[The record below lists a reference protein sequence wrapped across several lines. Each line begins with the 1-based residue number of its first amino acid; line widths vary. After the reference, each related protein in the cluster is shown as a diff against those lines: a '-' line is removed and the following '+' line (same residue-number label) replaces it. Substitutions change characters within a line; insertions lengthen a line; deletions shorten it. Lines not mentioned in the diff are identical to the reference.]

1 MIRSIV
7 VTALFALMVGCARA
21 TQFDHYYANA
31 QWVEAARAF
40 AADSTLATNQHE
52 LYRAAL
58 LYSTPGRPTYDAT
71 KGRELLQRLLA
82 TFPTTSH
89 RDDAETRLLLL
100 SDMLRTRE
108 DAARLEREL
117 ENRVTDL
124 TRQVQ
129 ALRARGDSA
138 IAQNDSLRTAMGR
151 LDAERREREEQLK
164 ALRLELQQLKE
175 IDLKPKRPIKP

>member
-1 MIRSIV
+1 
-7 VTALFALMVGCARA
+7 
-21 TQFDHYYANA
+21 
-31 QWVEAARAF
+31 
-40 AADSTLATNQHE
+40 
-52 LYRAAL
+52 
-58 LYSTPGRPTYDAT
+58 
-71 KGRELLQRLLA
+71 LLA
-82 TFPTTSH
+82 TVPTTSH